1 MGKELTSPSSDSKCR
16 RGRACFRR
24 DMFLITVLAQNLL
37 LVLHALFVF
46 NDLYGPP
53 RSLAPN
59 EMTNFAQNCVLP
71 PPFLSLPLLRR
82 HSPLIY
88 PHVRPCAQVTIYD
101 YQYWRLAIMII
112 PFGAEL
118 CCYWLAQRHK
128 YGYDSCAERRG
139 GGLLLWM
146 LLLLPQ
152 PLTSLLRHP
161 LLG

>member
-1 MGKELTSPSSDSKCR
+1 MSHILTIGQRADQSVLWLQVSDRTCLFPAWHVLSPNR
-16 RGRACFRR
+16 
-24 DMFLITVLAQNLL
+24 L
-37 LVLHALFVF
+37 LVFLHALFVF
-46 NDLYGPP
+46 NDRYGPP
-53 RSLAPN
+53 LSLAPS

-71 PPFLSLPLLRR
+71 PPFLPLPHLHR

-88 PHVRPCAQVTIYD
+88 PHVRPYAQVTIYD

-139 GGLLLWM
+139 GVLLLWM
-146 LLLLPQ
+146 LLLL
-152 PLTSLLRHP
+152 HP
-161 LLG
+161 TAH